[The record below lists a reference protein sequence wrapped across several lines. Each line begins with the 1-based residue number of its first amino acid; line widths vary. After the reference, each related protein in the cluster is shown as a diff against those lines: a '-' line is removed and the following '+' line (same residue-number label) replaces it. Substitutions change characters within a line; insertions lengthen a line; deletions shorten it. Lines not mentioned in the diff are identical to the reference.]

1 MTDEEGDIRSVL
13 DGLRRRESPFV
24 VPGGLFLPSVE
35 TVVYAFTSALL
46 FVGPA
51 TAAVGATWVVLDA
64 LGTPP
69 AVVAAGLSG
78 TGYGLF
84 LVVVLDR
91 AGLLSPDA

>member
-1 MTDEEGDIRSVL
+1 MTRSRLLDRLRTVERSSVVP
-13 DGLRRRESPFV
+13 DGLA
-24 VPGGLFLPSVE
+24 LPSVE
-35 TVVYAFTSALL
+35 TVVYALTAALL

-69 AVVAAGLSG
+69 VVVAAGLSG

-91 AGLLSPDA
+91 AGYLS

>member
-1 MTDEEGDIRSVL
+1 MTHSRLLDRLRTVERSSVVP
-13 DGLRRRESPFV
+13 DGLA
-24 VPGGLFLPSVE
+24 LPSVE
-35 TVVYAFTSALL
+35 TVVYALTAALL

-51 TAAVGATWVVLDA
+51 TTAVGATWVVLDA

-91 AGLLSPDA
+91 AGYLS

>member
-13 DGLRRRESPFV
+13 DGLRPRESPFV

-35 TVVYAFTSALL
+35 TVVYALTAALL
-46 FVGPA
+46 LVGPA
-51 TAAVGATWVVLDA
+51 TTAVGATWVVYA
-64 LGTPP
+64 SLGTPP
-69 AVVAAGLSG
+69 VVVAAGLSG

-91 AGLLSPDA
+91 AGYLS